1 MITEISFM
9 LVIVSAV
16 IHPIWNML
24 LKRSSDKFI
33 FYLNIHLL
41 FTFLFSFILFLY
53 PIQNMRMSGWV
64 LVLFSAA
71 AHFFYQAFLC
81 RAYELGDLSL
91 TYPIIRSSPIF
102 VLLLALVF
110 LREVPSAAAVVGI
123 IIVIIGAQL
132 INQKGFNLKEFLA
145 PFQPSHK
152 KAIVAAALTAFFSA
166 CYSAVDKKGVLE
178 VEPVL
183 FFYLFFAI
191 SGFMF
196 LGYLM
201 TQPQRRTRYFKSL
214 NTDKFRVGIAALLE
228 FASYILILY
237 AFRISKVAYII
248 ALRQISVVFGV
259 LYGILFLKERYGK
272 VRLAGSAIMFIGIFL
287 ITVFG

>member
-178 VEPVL
+178 VER
-183 FFYLFFAI
+183 
-191 SGFMF
+191 SEEH
-196 LGYLM
+196 
-201 TQPQRRTRYFKSL
+201 TS
-214 NTDKFRVGIAALLE
+214 E
-228 FASYILILY
+228 
-237 AFRISKVAYII
+237 
-248 ALRQISVVFGV
+248 
-259 LYGILFLKERYGK
+259 
-272 VRLAGSAIMFIGIFL
+272 
-287 ITVFG
+287 